1 MNYLVETALLTH
13 GLRSLSNDYLRKH
26 WTLSEAPIAWVRRGE
41 IKIGSMEEYLSF
53 RTEAQSAIRIDCE
66 ILEKALAEGLS
77 GALTASGTMAVC
89 RKLGIPMAVTCG
101 MGGIGDIKGE
111 ELCPDLPAL
120 TEIPVSL
127 ISSGPKDMLDR
138 QSTISW
144 LTSHGVQ
151 VVGAK
156 RDFCTGYL
164 FVGAPVKLQGT
175 LKLSDSER
183 QPGSL
188 HPPLLIIN
196 EIPEEKRSADLRILT
211 EAIAEGKR
219 AEAEGRYFHP
229 AANGKID
236 ELTEGHSS
244 KIQLAS
250 LLENA
255 ELAKRLL

>member
-120 TEIPVSL
+120 AEIPVSL

-164 FVGAPVKLQGT
+164 
-175 LKLSDSER
+175 LS
-183 QPGSL
+183 
-188 HPPLLIIN
+188 LIHI
-196 EIPEEKRSADLRILT
+196 
-211 EAIAEGKR
+211 
-219 AEAEGRYFHP
+219 
-229 AANGKID
+229 
-236 ELTEGHSS
+236 
-244 KIQLAS
+244 
-250 LLENA
+250 
-255 ELAKRLL
+255 

>member
-1 MNYLVETALLTH
+1 
-13 GLRSLSNDYLRKH
+13 
-26 WTLSEAPIAWVRRGE
+26 
-41 IKIGSMEEYLSF
+41 
-53 RTEAQSAIRIDCE
+53 
-66 ILEKALAEGLS
+66 
-77 GALTASGTMAVC
+77 
-89 RKLGIPMAVTCG
+89 MAVTCG

-120 TEIPVSL
+120 AEIPVSL

-229 AANGKID
+229 AANRKID